1 MKLSTCLYA
10 SDHQHYPPHSPPNTS
25 RTPLMLQVLQ
35 ACLTYAVAY
44 LRSGRT
50 HDGALL
56 CRLLAALGPTFV
68 KLGQLLS
75 VRPDLLGEQLS
86 QQLSSL
92 QVSRGGTTW
101 AAPRALS
108 LHEWT
113 CCLAPP
119 VRCRHA
125 SRLCLQQAPLSSPLH
140 HVGCCQPWQLAFHAR
155 SPSHDAA
162 HQHTATSEPHPC
174 VALPAG

>member
-1 MKLSTCLYA
+1 
-10 SDHQHYPPHSPPNTS
+10 
-25 RTPLMLQVLQ
+25 MLQVLQ

-86 QQLSSL
+86 QQLSS
-92 QVSRGGTTW
+92 
-101 AAPRALS
+101 
-108 LHEWT
+108 
-113 CCLAPP
+113 
-119 VRCRHA
+119 
-125 SRLCLQQAPLSSPLH
+125 
-140 HVGCCQPWQLAFHAR
+140 
-155 SPSHDAA
+155 
-162 HQHTATSEPHPC
+162 
-174 VALPAG
+174 PAGGHNMGCAYGAEPA